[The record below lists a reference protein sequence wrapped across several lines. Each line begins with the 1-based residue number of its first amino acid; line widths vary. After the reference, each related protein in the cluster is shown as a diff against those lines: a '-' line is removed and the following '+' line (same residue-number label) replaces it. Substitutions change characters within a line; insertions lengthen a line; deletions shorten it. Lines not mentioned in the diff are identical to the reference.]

1 MVGTKQTLNINKQ
14 RTRKSM
20 ITKITCFECDSEY
33 QIHSQQGCLTD
44 DIRYCIVCGSE
55 IETEVD
61 NEEEIEDEE

>member
-1 MVGTKQTLNINKQ
+1 MVGIKQTLNINKK

-55 IETEVD
+55 IETEID
-61 NEEEIEDEE
+61 DEEEIEDEE